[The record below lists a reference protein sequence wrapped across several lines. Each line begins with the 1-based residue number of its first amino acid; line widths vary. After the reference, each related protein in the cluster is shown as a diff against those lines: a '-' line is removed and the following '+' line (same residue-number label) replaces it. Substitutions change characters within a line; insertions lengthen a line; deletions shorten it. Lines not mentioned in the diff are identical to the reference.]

1 MQTLV
6 ENVFNSP
13 ARVRVF
19 SHNGVDFLFFFLFLC
34 LKGGPPPSRFLTC
47 FCRTAGHRLARSAGL
62 RCAVCLR
69 DAANGFLFPRIC
81 SPLAEARV

>member
-34 LKGGPPPSRFLTC
+34 LKGGPPPLQISDMFLQD
-47 FCRTAGHRLARSAGL
+47 RRPPAGAQRGLAVRCLSA
-62 RCAVCLR
+62 
-69 DAANGFLFPRIC
+69 
-81 SPLAEARV
+81 